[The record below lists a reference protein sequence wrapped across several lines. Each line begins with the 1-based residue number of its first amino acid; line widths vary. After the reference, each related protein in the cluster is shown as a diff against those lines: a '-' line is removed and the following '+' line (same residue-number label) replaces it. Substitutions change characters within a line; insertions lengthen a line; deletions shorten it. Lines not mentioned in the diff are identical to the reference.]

1 MINTKDPGLLE
12 AIREVKVMSLSR
24 RFRLRYEARLKEKR
38 DQMAREEYVWQ
49 EGKEEGISLGRERK
63 LMEQIQKKLAK
74 GQSVEEIAEALEET
88 PEHVKELVRTLP
100 GRKGHQ

>member
-1 MINTKDPGLLE
+1 
-12 AIREVKVMSLSR
+12 MSLSR

-49 EGKEEGISLGRERK
+49 EGKEEGIVLGKKVGISLGRERK

-88 PEHVKELVRTLP
+88 PEHVKELVRTLL
-100 GRKGHQ
+100 GRKDNQ

>member
-1 MINTKDPGLLE
+1 
-12 AIREVKVMSLSR
+12 MSLSR

-49 EGKEEGISLGRERK
+49 EGKEKGIVLGKKVGISLGRERK

-88 PEHVKELVRTLP
+88 PEHVKELVRTLL
-100 GRKGHQ
+100 GRKDNQ